1 MQPNIL
7 HLYLMIKVLTF
18 FRNIISKLFDIWETC
33 ALPTYHKIPWLPK
46 NNIKLNSLMLK
57 LILIIVHKNR
67 LLTIITAALYPPH
80 PS

>member
-46 NNIKLNSLMLK
+46 NNIKLILNS
-57 LILIIVHKNR
+57 N
-67 LLTIITAALYPPH
+67 
-80 PS
+80 